1 MDKYGFEKEV
11 IELTRKI
18 LNEYSNKIS
27 EQKMRF
33 ELIGPKSVNTGPES
47 HTSEIEILFFHN
59 DSLVDILE
67 FFVFRNGKKIAD
79 LEKIKEWLHNSL
91 EDVLNKN

>member
-1 MDKYGFEKEV
+1 MDKFGFEKEV
-11 IELTRKI
+11 IDLTKKI
-18 LNEYSNKIS
+18 LNEYNNKIS
-27 EQKMRF
+27 EQKLRF
-33 ELIGPKSVNTGPES
+33 ELIGPKTVSNGPES
-47 HTSEIEILFFHN
+47 HTSEIEILFFRN
-59 DSLVDILE
+59 ESIVDILE